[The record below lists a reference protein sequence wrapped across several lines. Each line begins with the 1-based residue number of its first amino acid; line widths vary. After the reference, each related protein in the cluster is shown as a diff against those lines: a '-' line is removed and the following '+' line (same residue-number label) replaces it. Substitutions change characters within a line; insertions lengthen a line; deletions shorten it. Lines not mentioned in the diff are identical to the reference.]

1 MKIIVSGASGLVGA
15 RLVPALKSQGHEVI
29 RLVRDHKQTGPGA
42 AIWDPQAGKI
52 DPAALA
58 GCEAAINLAG
68 ESIAAGRWNEN
79 RKVAIRNSRIDT
91 TMTISKVLASVEPR
105 PRVLVNASAI
115 GYYGNRGDEWLDETS
130 SSGSGD
136 FLSSVCRD
144 WEAATEPAREA
155 GVRVVMT
162 RFGVILSK
170 DGGALAKMLLPF
182 KLGLGGVIG
191 SGRQYMSWV
200 AIDDVVGSIL
210 YSVNHADLSGP
221 VNVVAPHPVTNAE
234 FTKTLGRVL
243 SRPTIFPMPAFAAK
257 LAFGQMGEELLLGS
271 QRVRSAR
278 LTATGYAFQYPELQT
293 ALGHVLA

>member
-29 RLVRDHKQTGPGA
+29 RLVREHKQTGPGA

-68 ESIAAGRWNEN
+68 ESIAAGRWNKN

-91 TMTISKVLASVEPR
+91 TMTISKVFASVEPR

-130 SSGSGD
+130 RSGSGD

-170 DGGALAKMLLPF
+170 DGGALAKMLTPF

-191 SGRQYMSWV
+191 SGRQYMSWI

-210 YSVNHADLSGP
+210 HSVNHADLSGP
-221 VNVVAPHPVTNAE
+221 VNVVAPQPVANAE
-234 FTKTLGRVL
+234 FTKTLGCVL

-271 QRVRSAR
+271 QRVRPAR
-278 LTATGYAFQYPELQT
+278 LTATGYAFQYPELET
-293 ALGHVLA
+293 ALRHVLA